1 MDNFYTILLYIG
13 AFLLVG
19 LIKSI
24 SKAGKKKPAVV
35 NNSFSA
41 VEEEK
46 KEPPYD
52 FESIFNFLQETPV
65 LPKTETKPRKTKKPI
80 PAVTV
85 QNEEVITMEKRSDLP
100 ITFAEE
106 EKPFVFGDF
115 DLPTAIVYSEILKR
129 PNY

>member
-46 KEPPYD
+46 RETPYD
-52 FESIFNFLQETPV
+52 FDAIFNFLQENPV
-65 LPKTETKPRKTKKPI
+65 LPKNETKPRKQKKPS

-85 QNEEVITMEKRSDLP
+85 QNEEVMIVKKGSDAP
-100 ITFAEE
+100 VTFAEKE
-106 EKPFVFGDF
+106 DSFLFDDF